1 MIYLAS
7 YKSIR
12 PGVYGITN
20 RLIRYGTRSIYSH
33 SELCIGNPFESQV
46 LCVSASGVDGGVRG
60 KVMQL
65 NPDSWDILPLPWVS
79 EQRVLDVLEEEDD
92 CGYDYSGVFRFAVPW
107 VPDLILMPS
116 DSKWF
121 CSELIAYTMLL
132 SEPWRYSPAELHSI
146 ALAAQQWRG

>member
-92 CGYDYSGVFRFAVPW
+92 CGYDYSYGN
-107 VPDLILMPS
+107 D
-116 DSKWF
+116 
-121 CSELIAYTMLL
+121 Y
-132 SEPWRYSPAELHSI
+132 
-146 ALAAQQWRG
+146 